1 MGFLKKIFGK
11 EETVDK
17 SDGEQYANNHCFLFY
32 GLNEEAFKAI
42 ESELQSFDGPDHL
55 NLLRSKDGVLI
66 TALCEQGA
74 GSGKVASLV
83 TEQSDLIDYVDQRL
97 DQYIDLIRDNFD
109 AAIGEEC
116 VALIQREKP
125 FIVDAIASAMRVWA
139 DSSSFENEDFIGAMI
154 AFVKSTKS
162 FDARDSV
169 SDNQNGFNLPL
180 VASEGFI
187 RTSIFACEDIIN
199 VKYDMEHIEDN
210 IWQGGEGGNPRN
222 ACNYAAPFPSEAPF
236 GFSYFD
242 QDGQLWR
249 ISEAEKAVTL
259 ASEFEQEFVNPGEE
273 AAELYV
279 SH

>member
-1 MGFLKKIFGK
+1 MGFLKKLFGK
-11 EETVDK
+11 EGTVGK

-55 NLLRSKDGVLI
+55 NLLGSKDGVLI
-66 TALCEQGA
+66 TALCEQAA

-83 TEQSDLIDYVDQRL
+83 TAQSDLIDYVDQRL

-116 VALIQREKP
+116 VALIQLEKP
-125 FIVDAIASAMRVWA
+125 FIVDAITSAMRVWA

-169 SDNQNGFNLPL
+169 SDNQNGFNLP
-180 VASEGFI
+180 VVTSEGFI

-210 IWQGGEGGNPRN
+210 IWQGGEGNNPRN
-222 ACNYAAPFPSEAPF
+222 ACNYVVPFPYEAPF

-249 ISEAEKAVTL
+249 ISEVEKAVTL
-259 ASEFEQEFVNPGEE
+259 ASELEQEFVNPGEE
-273 AAELYV
+273 ATELYV